1 MTSKGEDYHENDDD
15 VLATLGNCRTVNKTP
30 ITSMLTDEKLI
41 RTKDLLVPEEAEI
54 SLKDYSTK
62 YKGKVL
68 NKKDA
73 ELLLENGRK
82 GLAEIQ
88 DKLYAHNRYS
98 VLIIFQAMDAA
109 GKDGAV
115 KHIMSGFNPLGVKV
129 YSFKAPTSHE
139 LDHDYF
145 WRHELALPARG
156 EIAIHNRSHYEN
168 VLVTRVHPDFVLN
181 ENIPGVDTVKN
192 VDKKFWKQRFK
203 QIRRFEKNLTD
214 NGTVILKFFLHVSK
228 KEQKKRFLERIED
241 PSKNWKFSLSDLKER
256 GYWKDY
262 QKAYEEAI
270 SATSTNYAPW
280 FIIPADDKWYS
291 RLAIAAIIHR
301 QFEKLE
307 LSYPNVNEMQ
317 KAELQKARL
326 KLMTEDEEKEKK
338 SKEKKKSGASKKHTD
353 NGKAAAKDAAMAG

>member
-1 MTSKGEDYHENDDD
+1 
-15 VLATLGNCRTVNKTP
+15 
-30 ITSMLTDEKLI
+30 MLTDEKLI
-41 RTKDLLVPEEAEI
+41 RTKDLLVPPDTNI

-62 YKGKVL
+62 YEGKSL
-68 NKKDA
+68 NKADA
-73 ELLLENGRK
+73 ETLLEMVRK

-129 YSFKAPTSHE
+129 YSFKAPNSAE

-145 WRHELALPARG
+145 WRHLLTLPARG

-168 VLVTRVHPDFVLN
+168 VLVTKVHPEFVLN
-181 ENIPGVDTVKN
+181 ENIPDVESTKDVNK
-192 VDKKFWKQRFK
+192 DFWNERYK
-203 QIRRFEKNLTD
+203 QIRRFEKNCTD
-214 NGTVILKFFLHVSK
+214 NGMIIMKFFLHVSH

-256 GYWKDY
+256 AFWKEY
-262 QKAYEEAI
+262 QEVYSEAI
-270 SATSTNYAPW
+270 SETSTKAAPW

-301 QFEKLE
+301 QFE
-307 LSYPNVNEMQ
+307 N
-317 KAELQKARL
+317 
-326 KLMTEDEEKEKK
+326 
-338 SKEKKKSGASKKHTD
+338 
-353 NGKAAAKDAAMAG
+353 